1 MSTITGNE
9 RMTLLINSCEKYSD
23 LWSGHVKLLE
33 RNFPQESFDR
43 ILLTDEKCSKD
54 LGSVNIISA
63 GSGTEMPERIKYV
76 LPFIRS
82 EYVLV
87 TLDDY
92 YLIEPVDVRRINA
105 LLDAMDS
112 EKIDYIRLFKRPPSR
127 IKIEGHDSLFLIDLN
142 SKKDY
147 HYQVNLYPGIWRKSF
162 LEKTLAGVSDAW
174 NYELSLTRTARENN
188 TKCAMTY
195 GKEFVI
201 LDVVRKGKL
210 LHKANAYF
218 KKHPGIYE
226 GDRKVISRFTE
237 LKIDFM
243 TLLKLIFNQSTIDSL
258 KSFFRRFGVH
268 FYSDGNGRR
277 NS

>member
-1 MSTITGNE
+1 
-9 RMTLLINSCEKYSD
+9 
-23 LWSGHVKLLE
+23 
-33 RNFPQESFDR
+33 
-43 ILLTDEKCSKD
+43 
-54 LGSVNIISA
+54 
-63 GSGTEMPERIKYV
+63 
-76 LPFIRS
+76 
-82 EYVLV
+82 
-87 TLDDY
+87 
-92 YLIEPVDVRRINA
+92 
-105 LLDAMDS
+105 
-112 EKIDYIRLFKRPPSR
+112 
-127 IKIEGHDSLFLIDLN
+127 
-142 SKKDY
+142 
-147 HYQVNLYPGIWRKSF
+147 
-162 LEKTLAGVSDAW
+162 
-174 NYELSLTRTARENN
+174 
-188 TKCAMTY
+188 MTY